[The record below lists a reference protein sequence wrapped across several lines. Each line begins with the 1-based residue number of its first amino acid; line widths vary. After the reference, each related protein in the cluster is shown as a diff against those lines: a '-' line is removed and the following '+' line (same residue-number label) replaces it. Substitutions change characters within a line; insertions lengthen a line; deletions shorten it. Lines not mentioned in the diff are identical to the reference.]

1 MNADKLS
8 IEIVEI
14 CSEMLICDKIGWKI
28 VVFVAKKKNRRR
40 RRNERAREVNRSL
53 GHKLNITNRFTIE
66 FNQHI

>member
-28 VVFVAKKKNRRR
+28 VVFVAKKKIEEEEEMR
-40 RRNERAREVNRSL
+40 ERER
-53 GHKLNITNRFTIE
+53 
-66 FNQHI
+66 

>member
-28 VVFVAKKKNRRR
+28 VVFVAKKNRRR
-40 RRNERAREVNRSL
+40 RRNKRAREEKRSL